1 MSLDHLW
8 AAWRSDYVAG
18 VSSQPP
24 PLLDAAASRR
34 AAGGPGEEAECV
46 FCRIFSSGEPDEVHH
61 IVWQG
66 PLSVVLLN
74 AFPYSSG
81 HLLVMPRRH
90 VAELEDLEQEES
102 SDVWEAVRTSVR
114 AVQAAYSPDG
124 CNIGANLGR
133 AAGAGIPRHFHLHVV
148 PRWVGDTNFMTTV
161 ASTRVLPEA
170 LPDSWSKLR
179 AAWPGGRAG

>member
-8 AAWRSDYVAG
+8 AAWRSAYVAE
-18 VSSQPP
+18 VSSEPP
-24 PLLDAAASRR
+24 PPALDAARDGE
-34 AAGGPGEEAECV
+34 GGPGRREEAECV
-46 FCRIFSSGEPDEVHH
+46 FCCIFASGEGDEVHH
-61 IVWQG
+61 VIWQG
-66 PLSVVLLN
+66 RLSVVLLN

-81 HLLVMPRRH
+81 HVLVMPRRH
-90 VAELEDLEQEES
+90 VAELEDLEPEES
-102 SDVWEAVRTSVR
+102 TDVWEAVRRSVR
-114 AVQAAYSPDG
+114 AIQKAYSPDG

-133 AAGAGIPRHFHLHVV
+133 AAGAGIPRHFHLHVL

-179 AAWPGGRAG
+179 GAWPG